1 MPETS
6 SVSLCGSTHSYILGF
21 GRRVS
26 WEDDKQIPPGHRLSF
41 KGALHDVSTYI
52 TVKLLTPKWA
62 YYFSKFLRRVQ
73 LSFDELEVRG
83 RVFSFLSC
91 CIADLAL
98 WLGIRSCTYK
108 K

>member
-1 MPETS
+1 M
-6 SVSLCGSTHSYILGF
+6 LGF

-26 WEDDKQIPPGHRLSF
+26 WEEDKQIPPGHQLSF
-41 KGALHDVSTYI
+41 KDALHNVSTYI
-52 TVKLLTPKWA
+52 EVKLITPKWA
-62 YYFSKFLRRVQ
+62 YHFSKFLRLVQ

-83 RVFSFLSC
+83 HVFAFLSC
-91 CIADLAL
+91 CNADLAL